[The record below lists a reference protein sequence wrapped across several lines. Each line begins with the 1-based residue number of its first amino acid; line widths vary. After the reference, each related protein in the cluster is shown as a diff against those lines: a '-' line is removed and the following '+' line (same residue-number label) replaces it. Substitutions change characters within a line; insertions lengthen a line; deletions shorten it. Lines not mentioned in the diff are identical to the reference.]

1 MPSLIHGSHT
11 ISCCHFYHSLASLFI
26 FAVWVCV
33 CVHYKFD
40 KLSLDWISPPRAI
53 IMTSLKTVPTAAQR
67 FAYKSFCYCLTCV
80 HLAKTVNF
88 CFFGEQESLTQLW
101 CVYYTVSIQ
110 FSGTPQRELRV
121 HQNCS
126 INVLIEWATWGHYS
140 RTTNHIHAACNK
152 QINNLELDLWM
163 RNGAFYL
170 HGSSRAPHDAIS
182 GDQSPSSLD
191 EDGQKFCQNNK

>member
-40 KLSLDWISPPRAI
+40 KLSLDWISPSRAI
-53 IMTSLKTVPTAAQR
+53 IMTSVETVPTAAQR

-110 FSGTPQRELRV
+110 FFRNPTTRARSSPKLFNQRVNRMSDVGTLF
-121 HQNCS
+121 
-126 INVLIEWATWGHYS
+126 A
-140 RTTNHIHAACNK
+140 
-152 QINNLELDLWM
+152 NNESYPCGM
-163 RNGAFYL
+163 
-170 HGSSRAPHDAIS
+170 
-182 GDQSPSSLD
+182 Q
-191 EDGQKFCQNNK
+191 